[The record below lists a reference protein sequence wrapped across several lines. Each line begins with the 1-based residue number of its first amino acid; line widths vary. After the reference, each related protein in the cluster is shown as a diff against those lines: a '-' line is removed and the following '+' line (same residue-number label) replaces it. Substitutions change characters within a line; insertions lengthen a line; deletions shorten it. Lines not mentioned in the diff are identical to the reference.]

1 MIRLLLLGFALY
13 LAARVFG
20 GLVKSPK
27 RRVDIK
33 GEAKKESL
41 DLSKEDIQDVEYKEI
56 KSPHKKS

>member
-20 GLVKSPK
+20 GLTKSSK
-27 RRVDIK
+27 KRVDIK

-41 DLSKEDIQDVEYKEI
+41 DLSKEDVQDIEYKEI
-56 KSPHKKS
+56 KSSDKKS